1 MKKIAVSILILFA
14 LSLFSAY
21 NVFAENKEDLKI
33 IKKAVKK
40 NSRYKAGTEV
50 MWLKVL
56 VRDTKANKDKLK
68 VSLPISIIE
77 ILSKH
82 SRDKDL
88 KVDCDTCSFDL
99 SELLAELRKL
109 GPTAL
114 IEIHEKNELVKIWLE

>member
-1 MKKIAVSILILFA
+1 MKKITASVLILFA
-14 LSLFSAY
+14 LSLFSAHAS
-21 NVFAENKEDLKI
+21 FAKNEDDLKI

-56 VRDTKANKDKLK
+56 VRDTKAKKDKLK

-77 ILSKH
+77 LLSKC

-99 SELLAELRKL
+99 SELLAELKKL

-114 IEIHEKNELVKIWLE
+114 IEIHEENELVKIWLE